1 MILGSTGLD
10 RFIAGQHAV
19 EVQHPV
25 AGGPRDPQPDRRTVC
40 IPLLPTLIFH
50 APSHGH
56 THTHT
61 HLHAQHSH
69 RHNMDSAGFRLST
82 VYSAEQLCP

>member
-61 HLHAQHSH
+61 HTSARSAQPPAQH
-69 RHNMDSAGFRLST
+69 GFGWLSS
-82 VYSAEQLCP
+82 VDCLLG